1 MVYYM
6 HAFGQ
11 RDASSEDDT
20 TTTISSLED
29 AGSQPDLFSDASTS
43 DDASF
48 AFGKKS
54 GKKDKFMA
62 QILCAAKL
70 GFLAGILMILL
81 GYLSVTLLNQDWFRK
96 EDPVSRKKLVDWQ
109 KLLMYAGVVFLVVTI
124 GAYLIAANKSGH

>member
-11 RDASSEDDT
+11 RDASSEDETTTT
-20 TTTISSLED
+20 TTTISSS
-29 AGSQPDLFSDASTS
+29 SQPEMESSN
-43 DDASF
+43 DASF

-62 QILCAAKL
+62 QIMCSAKL

-81 GYLSVTLLNQDWFRK
+81 GYLSVTLLSQDWFRK

-124 GAYLIAANKSGH
+124 GAYLIANK